1 MKTYIGSEKYEKV
14 TGFFSSWTISNF
26 SSARYTVSVPPPE
39 SRFLSFIFTTD
50 ALRPDLLNS
59 AFCTTI
65 GSLPIMMTLPAR
77 TSCAVFM
84 GYAFDCRIYENRQ
97 LYSIRYKFD

>member
-14 TGFFSSWTISNF
+14 TGFFSSCTMSNF
-26 SSARYTVSVPPPE
+26 SSARYTVSVPEPDR
-39 SRFLSFIFTTD
+39 RFLSFILTTD

-65 GSLPIMMTLPAR
+65 GSLPIMITLPAR
-77 TSCAVFM
+77 TS
-84 GYAFDCRIYENRQ
+84 
-97 LYSIRYKFD
+97 